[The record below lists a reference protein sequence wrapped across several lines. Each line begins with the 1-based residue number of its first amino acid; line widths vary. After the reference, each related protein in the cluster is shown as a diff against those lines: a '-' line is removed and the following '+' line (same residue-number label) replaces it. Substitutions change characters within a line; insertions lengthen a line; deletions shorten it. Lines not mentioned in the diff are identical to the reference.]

1 LQPRFPRTQ
10 LARLRVFDTAAQ
22 AVAPLRRGMAFA
34 VGGDGALG
42 GLPQRRLQQIG
53 GLTFDSPI
61 TTFLIVIGVIC
72 FSAPA
77 IWWCG
82 AFCAAPACQLPRCRC
97 TLHAAAASVRVR
109 AAGMDVRVGRVRCC
123 TDAARACDRA
133 LTLFCVMR
141 ARAGRAACPA
151 PHACRR

>member
-1 LQPRFPRTQ
+1 
-10 LARLRVFDTAAQ
+10 
-22 AVAPLRRGMAFA
+22 MAF
-34 VGGDGALG
+34 VFGNGGALG

-82 AFCAAPACQLPRCRC
+82 AFCAAPACQLPRCLC
-97 TLHAAAASVRVR
+97 THARGSRRAHTHT
-109 AAGMDVRVGRVRCC
+109 AAGSRDGP
-123 TDAARACDRA
+123 AR
-133 LTLFCVMR
+133 R
-141 ARAGRAACPA
+141 ARAVPHGRSAGV
-151 PHACRR
+151 